1 MVKPRSTLK
10 PPRWWGGRGCPPAAW
25 SVAVAD
31 FTQGETASE
40 WGLAASLFVMHYR
53 RRRSVGPTFRE
64 VMEHLL
70 PETGGVPS
78 PALAEWPPSERMRA
92 VHRFRYFVLTK
103 WQRDG
108 YIDFDDGVTRSLRTG
123 PRFQELASRKSY
135 VRALVSK
142 KPPRS
147 GRGSHKAAISASFT
161 PSAAADRLHISR
173 TSLHRLTAAGYLR
186 LVDVADQ
193 ALYPAWQ
200 FSERFDKPVVAGI
213 DVVAPSVPYT
223 WSISAEHFFMA
234 APRHELTIEGRHRSP
249 SEWLDLGENPHVV
262 AGILEKYSYEI
273 GS

>member
-1 MVKPRSTLK
+1 
-10 PPRWWGGRGCPPAAW
+10 
-25 SVAVAD
+25 
-31 FTQGETASE
+31 
-40 WGLAASLFVMHYR
+40 
-53 RRRSVGPTFRE
+53 
-64 VMEHLL
+64 MEHLL